1 MKKKG
6 FTLVELLAV
15 IIILSLVLVIAVPS
29 VNKYIKQSKE
39 KAYDAQIS
47 TIIEAAQAYAST
59 NPELLPNRENISVKV
74 TLGQLKS
81 SGLIKEEVKNPNDDK
96 YFDDALTIK
105 IKKNKEN
112 YIYEVVENTIT
123 TRDGEE
129 APKITLNGSPMV
141 TYNLNDTYNDLGV
154 SATDSDGNA
163 LTNIVIDKSNL
174 VMSTEGI
181 YQVKYTVTDTKG
193 ISSTVYRNVYVI
205 KDKYENGTVIYFNP
219 NSNSVCSKE
228 EASINTSKSNGCMKW
243 YAFNDEGASTVNLLL
258 DHNTTDKV
266 AWVSKEDYIAAGGT
280 ETEYGSHGNNSKGPI
295 TALKQLKNDTKA
307 WKSSLNPRLIETS
320 EITTITGNSGWTA
333 GIIGYYFHDNTQ
345 TQYKGD
351 AGTNKYAWLFDNT
364 RVCITYGCNV
374 ADSSN
379 DGYWTNNAYSG
390 DSYGGARAV
399 AFTGYLGLDNV
410 NLADICGVRPVITVL
425 KSIIS

>member
-15 IIILSLVLVIAVPS
+15 IVILSLVLVIAVPS

-59 NPELLPNRENISVKV
+59 NLELLPNRENISVKV

-193 ISSTVYRNVYVI
+193 ISSTVYRNVYVSNN
-205 KDKYENGTVIYFNP
+205 KYANGTAIYFNP
-219 NSNSVCSKE
+219 NSNSVCSKA
-228 EASINTSKSNGCMKW
+228 EATSNTSKSNGCMKW
-243 YAFNDEGASTVNLLL
+243 YTFNDDGSSTVNLLL
-258 DHNTTDKV
+258 DHNTTATV
-266 AWVSKEDYIAAGGT
+266 AWVSKADYIAAGGT
-280 ETEYGSHGNNSKGPI
+280 EAEWGSNGNNSKGPI
-295 TALKQLKNDTKA
+295 TALKQLKSDTST
-307 WKSSLNPRLIETS
+307 WNKSINPRLIEAR
-320 EITTITGNSGWTA
+320 EIATITGNSGWTA
-333 GIIGYYFHDNTQ
+333 GGSDYYFHDNTQ
-345 TQYKGD
+345 TQYTGA

-364 RVCITYGCNV
+364 KDCTEFGCNV
-374 ADSSN
+374 ADSSTY
-379 DGYWTNNAYSG
+379 GYWTNTACSDISFYAWYVNY
-390 DSYGGARAV
+390 YG
-399 AFTGYLGLDNV
+399 TLGGFNV
-410 NLADICGVRPVITVL
+410 LSKSGVRPVITVS

>member
-59 NPELLPNRENISVKV
+59 NLELLPNRENISVKV

-243 YAFNDEGASTVNLLL
+243 YSFLDDGSLYIKLIL
-258 DHNTTDKV
+258 DHNTTNKV
-266 AWVSKEDYIAAGGT
+266 AWASSGINT
-280 ETEYGSHGNNSKGPI
+280 NGPVEVKTQLDSD
-295 TALKQLKNDTKA
+295 TASWN
-307 WKSSLNPRLIETS
+307 KSINPRLIEAS
-320 EITTITGNSGWTA
+320 EVAKITNNTAWTA
-333 GIIGYYFHDNTQ
+333 GGSFYYFHTNST
-345 TQYKGD
+345 TQYRGA

-364 RVCITYGCNV
+364 KECTKSGCNV

-379 DGYWTNNAYSG
+379 VGYWTNTANPGPYSSAWHVYFEG
-390 DSYGGARAV
+390 NLYIGYV
-399 AFTGYLGLDNV
+399 ANSAGL
-410 NLADICGVRPVITVL
+410 GVRPVVTISKDIL
-425 KSIIS
+425 K

>member
-243 YAFNDEGASTVNLLL
+243 YSFLDDGSLYIKLIL
-258 DHNTTDKV
+258 DHNTTNKV
-266 AWVSKEDYIAAGGT
+266 AWASSGINT
-280 ETEYGSHGNNSKGPI
+280 NGPVEVKTQLDSD
-295 TALKQLKNDTKA
+295 TASWN
-307 WKSSLNPRLIETS
+307 KSINPRLIEAS
-320 EITTITGNSGWTA
+320 EIATITGNSVWTA
-333 GIIGYYFHDNTQ
+333 EGSYYYFHDNTQ
-345 TQYKGD
+345 TAYEGA

-364 RVCITYGCNV
+364 YGCTTYGCNIQ
-374 ADSSN
+374 DFSN
-379 DGYWTNNAYSG
+379 YGYWTNTANSINPG
-390 DSYGGARAV
+390 RTWNV
-399 AFTGYLGLDNV
+399 RCTGLLYDDNV
-410 NLADICGVRPVITVL
+410 NIAETFGIRPVITVL
-425 KSIIS
+425 KSKLR

>member
-174 VMSTEGI
+174 VMST
-181 YQVKYTVTDTKG
+181 
-193 ISSTVYRNVYVI
+193 
-205 KDKYENGTVIYFNP
+205 
-219 NSNSVCSKE
+219 
-228 EASINTSKSNGCMKW
+228 
-243 YAFNDEGASTVNLLL
+243 
-258 DHNTTDKV
+258 
-266 AWVSKEDYIAAGGT
+266 
-280 ETEYGSHGNNSKGPI
+280 
-295 TALKQLKNDTKA
+295 
-307 WKSSLNPRLIETS
+307 
-320 EITTITGNSGWTA
+320 
-333 GIIGYYFHDNTQ
+333 
-345 TQYKGD
+345 
-351 AGTNKYAWLFDNT
+351 
-364 RVCITYGCNV
+364 
-374 ADSSN
+374 
-379 DGYWTNNAYSG
+379 
-390 DSYGGARAV
+390 
-399 AFTGYLGLDNV
+399 
-410 NLADICGVRPVITVL
+410 
-425 KSIIS
+425 

>member
-59 NPELLPNRENISVKV
+59 NLELLPNRENISVKV

-81 SGLIKEEVKNPNDDK
+81 AGLIKEEVKNPNDDK

-243 YAFNDEGASTVNLLL
+243 YSFLDDGSLYIKLIL
-258 DHNTTDKV
+258 DHNTTNKV
-266 AWVSKEDYIAAGGT
+266 AWASSGINT
-280 ETEYGSHGNNSKGPI
+280 NGPVEVKTQLDSD
-295 TALKQLKNDTKA
+295 TASWN
-307 WKSSLNPRLIETS
+307 KSINPRLIEAN
-320 EITTITGNSGWTA
+320 EIVTITEYPIWDNNF
-333 GIIGYYFHDNTQ
+333 YYFHTNSQ
-345 TQYKGD
+345 TQYKGA

-364 RVCITYGCNV
+364 RECTTYGCNV
-374 ADSSN
+374 ADSSTY
-379 DGYWTNNAYSG
+379 GYWTNTVNPNDPISAWNVYQRG
-390 DSYGGARAV
+390 TLRDSYV
-399 AFTGYLGLDNV
+399 ESFVYS
-410 NLADICGVRPVITVL
+410 GVRPVVSVNR
-425 KSIIS
+425 SIITG

>member
-59 NPELLPNRENISVKV
+59 NLELLPNRENISVKV

-96 YFDDALTIK
+96 YFDDALTIE

-123 TRDGEE
+123 TRDGEKS
-129 APKITLNGSPMV
+129 PKITLNGSPMV
-141 TYNLNDTYNDLGV
+141 TYNLNATYTELGA

-163 LTNIVIDKSNL
+163 ISNIVIDKSNL

-243 YAFNDEGASTVNLLL
+243 YSFLDDGSLYIKLIL
-258 DHNTTDKV
+258 DHNTTNKV
-266 AWVSKEDYIAAGGT
+266 AWASSGINT
-280 ETEYGSHGNNSKGPI
+280 NGPVEVKTQLDSD
-295 TALKQLKNDTKA
+295 TASWN
-307 WKSSLNPRLIETS
+307 KSINPRLIEAS
-320 EITTITGNSGWTA
+320 EIATITGNSVWTA
-333 GIIGYYFHDNTQ
+333 EGSYYYFHDNTQ
-345 TQYKGD
+345 TAYEGA

-364 RVCITYGCNV
+364 YGCTTYGCNIQ
-374 ADSSN
+374 DFSN
-379 DGYWTNNAYSG
+379 YGYWTNTANSINPG
-390 DSYGGARAV
+390 RTWNV
-399 AFTGYLGLDNV
+399 RCTGLLYDDNV
-410 NLADICGVRPVITVL
+410 NIAETFGVRPVITVSR
-425 KSIIS
+425 SILR

>member
-123 TRDGEE
+123 TRDGEKS
-129 APKITLNGSPMV
+129 PKITLNGSPMV

-258 DHNTTDKV
+258 DHNTTAAV

-280 ETEYGSHGNNSKGPI
+280 EAEYGEYGNINKGPL
-295 TALKQLKNDTKA
+295 TALKQLKSDTKA
-307 WKSSLNPRLIETS
+307 WNSSLNARLIEAS
-320 EITTITGNSGWTA
+320 EVAKITNNTAWTA
-333 GIIGYYFHDNTQ
+333 GDNSYYFHTNSNTE
-345 TQYKGD
+345 YKGA

-364 RVCITYGCNV
+364 YNCTTYGCNV
-374 ADSSN
+374 ADPSTYA
-379 DGYWTNNAYSG
+379 YWTNTAQSGSSDRTLRVDCSGSLYGINVESAYW
-390 DSYGGARAV
+390 Y
-399 AFTGYLGLDNV
+399 
-410 NLADICGVRPVITVL
+410 GVRPVITVL
-425 KSIIS
+425 KSVIS